1 MCESGRNRGCV
12 PPVLSGGV
20 KQNGK
25 DADRTTGTC
34 EEIELKDALKIS
46 RGILD
51 RYERGM
57 LLAEAARIAEKDR
70 CKAQEEK

>member
-1 MCESGRNRGCV
+1 MRERGGNRECLHD
-12 PPVLSGGV
+12 VLHGGI

-25 DADRTTGTC
+25 DADRAEGAGK
-34 EEIELKDALKIS
+34 EIELKDALAVA

-57 LLAEAARIAEKDR
+57 LLAEAARITEENR
-70 CKAQEEK
+70 RKAQEKE